1 MKETLYKYLATSSEN
16 VTVFN
21 ILEVMVISLILSM
34 VIFLTYKITFSGVM
48 YNRKFNISLV
58 MLTLVTTMVMFV
70 IGSDIALS
78 LGMVGALSIVR
89 FRTAIKDPRDTVYIF
104 WSIGV
109 GLSVGTGNYIVA
121 SIGSVFLLGVLSIF
135 SFSGIGKEDRYILII
150 RGNRDKEEEIMR
162 CVFNSFKGSKL
173 RAKNSIGNSME
184 IIYQIKIKNNEDKN
198 IISNLY
204 SIEGVNAV
212 NIVAQN
218 GETIG

>member
-89 FRTAIKDPRDTVYIF
+89 FRTAIKDPRDTAYIF
-104 WSIGV
+104 WSIAV
-109 GLSVGTGNYIVA
+109 GLSVGTGNYLVS

-204 SIEGVNAV
+204 SIDGVNAL

>member
-1 MKETLYKYLATSSEN
+1 MKETLYKYLASSGGG
-16 VTVFN
+16 VTVFGA
-21 ILEVMVISLILSM
+21 LEVMIVALMLSM

-48 YNRKFNISLV
+48 YNRKFNVSLV
-58 MLTLVTTMVMFV
+58 MLTLVTTMVMIV

-89 FRTAIKDPRDTVYIF
+89 FRTAIKDPRDTTYIF

-109 GLSVGTGNYIVA
+109 GLSVGTGNYMVA
-121 SIGSVFLLGVLSIF
+121 AVGSLFLLGVLSMF
-135 SFSGIGKEDRYILII
+135 SFSGFGKEDRYIII
-150 RGNRDKEEEIMR
+150 RGNRDNEEDIMR
-162 CVFNSFKGSKL
+162 CVFNSFKGSQL
-173 RAKNSIGNSME
+173 RAKNSVGTNME

-198 IISNLY
+198 IVSDLY

>member
-89 FRTAIKDPRDTVYIF
+89 FRTAIKDPRDTAYIF
-104 WSIGV
+104 WSIAV
-109 GLSVGTGNYIVA
+109 GLSVGTGNYLVS

-204 SIEGVNAV
+204 SIDGVNAV

>member
-16 VTVFN
+16 ITVFSV
-21 ILEVMVISLILSM
+21 LEVMVISLILSM
-34 VIFLTYKITFSGVM
+34 VIFLTYKITFSGVV

-150 RGNRDKEEEIMR
+150 RGNREKEEEIMR

-173 RAKNSIGNSME
+173 RAKNSIGDSME

>member
-89 FRTAIKDPRDTVYIF
+89 FRTAIKDPRDTAYIF
-104 WSIGV
+104 WSIAV
-109 GLSVGTGNYIVA
+109 GLSVGTGNYLVA

-204 SIEGVNAV
+204 SIDGVNAV

>member
-1 MKETLYKYLATSSEN
+1 MKETLYKYLVSSSGGT
-16 VTVFN
+16 TVFEA
-21 ILEVMVISLILSM
+21 LQVMIIALILSM

-48 YNRKFNISLV
+48 YNRKFNVSLV
-58 MLTLVTTMVMFV
+58 MLTLVTTMVMLV

-89 FRTAIKDPRDTVYIF
+89 FRTAIKDPRDTTYIF

-109 GLSVGTGNYIVA
+109 GLSVGTGNYMVA
-121 SIGSVFLLGVLSIF
+121 SIGSIFLLAVLSMF
-135 SFSGIGKEDRYILII
+135 SFSGFGKEDRYILII
-150 RGNRDKEEEIMR
+150 RGNREKEEDIMR
-162 CVFNSFKGSKL
+162 CVFNSFKGSQL
-173 RAKNSIGNSME
+173 RAKNSVGTNME

-198 IISNLY
+198 IVSDLY

>member
-16 VTVFN
+16 ITVFSV
-21 ILEVMVISLILSM
+21 LEVMVISLILSM

-150 RGNRDKEEEIMR
+150 RGNREKEEEIMR

-173 RAKNSIGNSME
+173 RAKNSIGDSME

>member
-16 VTVFN
+16 ITVFSV
-21 ILEVMVISLILSM
+21 LEVMVISLILSM

-204 SIEGVNAV
+204 SIDGVNAV